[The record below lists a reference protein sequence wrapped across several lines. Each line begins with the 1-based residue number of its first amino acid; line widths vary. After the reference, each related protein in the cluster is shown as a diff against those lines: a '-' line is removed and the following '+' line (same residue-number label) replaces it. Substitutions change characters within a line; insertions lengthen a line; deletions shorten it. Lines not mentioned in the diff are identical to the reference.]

1 MAIYSHHF
9 FLQGIMFHMFRQI
22 ALEAKKNTSA
32 LFNDLSI
39 ISPRC
44 EIASKCGEDSM
55 DHKIQC
61 LKSKTFL
68 APKIHNHFSQLGVNR
83 WDHIFFERRSCFT
96 KKLSLLLQ
104 ESVRTYKLIFYC
116 QVLKFSGK

>member
-1 MAIYSHHF
+1 
-9 FLQGIMFHMFRQI
+9 MFRQI
-22 ALEAKKNTSA
+22 AIEAKKNTSA
-32 LFNDLSI
+32 LFNDLPI

-44 EIASKCGEDSM
+44 EIASKCREDSM

-68 APKIHNHFSQLGVNR
+68 ASKIHNHFSQVGVRNR
-83 WDHIFFERRSCFT
+83 WDHNIFFERRSRFT

-104 ESVRTYKLIFYC
+104 ESFRTYKFIFYC
-116 QVLKFSGK
+116 QVLQFSGK